1 MAKKSAVE
9 NNKRK
14 MRLVKQY
21 ANRRNKL
28 KAIANNEQLTME
40 ERFEARIRLADL
52 PRNSTPVR
60 VRNRCDV
67 TGRPR
72 ANYRKM
78 KMSRIALRELGSK
91 GLIPGL
97 VKSSW

>member
-28 KAIANNEQLTME
+28 KAIANNESLTM
-40 ERFEARIRLADL
+40 FEL
-52 PRNSTPVR
+52 S
-60 VRNRCDV
+60 
-67 TGRPR
+67 
-72 ANYRKM
+72 
-78 KMSRIALRELGSK
+78 SALRRKSLFELHVLGTEHFQCANVV
-91 GLIPGL
+91 GDP
-97 VKSSW
+97 V